1 MPEAIQRFTGVIQGI
16 NFRQGTAEIE
26 ESSFATLDSAVEIL
40 AEHTSVRLEV
50 SGHTSSE
57 GTQARNDELSLE
69 RADAV
74 RSYFIEKSIDADRVV
89 ARGAGSTEPVADNAT
104 KEGREKNRR
113 IEFRV
118 LSQP

>member
-1 MPEAIQRFTGVIQGI
+1 VIQGI

-26 ESSFATLDSAVEIL
+26 KTSFAILDSAVEIL
-40 AEHTSVRLEV
+40 AKYPSIRIEV

-57 GTQARNDELSLE
+57 GSKERNDELSLE
-69 RADAV
+69 RAEAV
-74 RSYFIEKSIDADRVV
+74 RSYFTSKSIDGDRVT
-89 ARGAGSTEPVADNAT
+89 ARGAGSTEPVADNET

-113 IEFRV
+113 IEFRI